1 MDELIEKS
9 NSLLLERGFEPMPLD
24 VYDFYRKSDSEILR
38 GIREKNTRRKED
50 TRQDE
55 EPEVKSRSGNNHRG
69 TKMVLRQYF
78 NWLDSG
84 SDSEVPYIQVVLI
97 FQLMKYEY
105 EYENQIKV
113 SFINLGFSQSLPPAR
128 T

>member
-24 VYDFYRKSDSEILR
+24 LYDFYRKSDSEILK
-38 GIREKNTRRKED
+38 GIKERNTRRTEVKPQQE
-50 TRQDE
+50 E
-55 EPEVKSRSGNNHRG
+55 EPEVKSQSANDHRG

-84 SDSEVPYIQVVLI
+84 SDPEVTNKPA
-97 FQLMKYEY
+97 
-105 EYENQIKV
+105 
-113 SFINLGFSQSLPPAR
+113 NLSSLFCIYDEKPR
-128 T
+128 HKTR